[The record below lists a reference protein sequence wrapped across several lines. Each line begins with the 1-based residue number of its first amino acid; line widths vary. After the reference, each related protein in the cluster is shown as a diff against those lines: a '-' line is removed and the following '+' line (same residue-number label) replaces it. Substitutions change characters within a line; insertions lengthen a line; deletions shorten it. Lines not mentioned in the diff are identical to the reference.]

1 MSLPTIQVE
10 NLHLQRLYTS
20 DDGTQLELVE
30 TDRDVKTNSNIA
42 PYPILS
48 IHADEQ
54 EKLYMGLF
62 IEGVL
67 VKIPVT
73 EVERAIEYAKHFVH
87 SESWFEA
94 GNELSYGSDR
104 DPYAAAEREWKGSNL
119 IDT

>member
-1 MSLPTIQVE
+1 MSLPIIQVE
-10 NLHLQRLYTS
+10 NLRLQRIYTS

-48 IHADEQ
+48 IHADEH

-73 EVERAIEYAKHFVH
+73 EVERAIEYAKDFVH

-94 GNELSYGSDR
+94 GNELTCGPGQEPFADWGFPK
-104 DPYAAAEREWKGSNL
+104 DQ
-119 IDT
+119 